1 MFYVGKITG
10 GVDVLIGNGS
20 PNEHVVISGMS
31 GAGKSVRI
39 ADIER
44 HILEQ
49 NGTIIALDIN
59 GTHADIGGPSCLH
72 ISAQKDGLDFRF
84 LDTSFVK
91 IGQETRSNLVQ
102 YAVETLC
109 PRQLRGA
116 CQLAA
121 VYKAMDFAIEN
132 AKDFDCE
139 MDAIANG
146 LKEQDDAAAVGAYN
160 HLRPILEGQIFR
172 KSRKHI
178 ERGKLNVFSLQG
190 LNPKTQKRVS
200 EIVLSAIW
208 RRLRIEGMC
217 GAKFTLVLDEFQN
230 LDLHKD
236 TAFFQMLTES
246 RKYGVNMILATQ
258 TLATFSK
265 KELAII
271 DQAAVKLYFK
281 PSTSDVKTI
290 AALVDT
296 KHYDRW
302 VSKLLKL
309 QIGQAITVG
318 DFEVKGRRII
328 QPILTYSEFFEA
340 NKVVPVGLK
349 FREV

>member
-1 MFYVGKITG
+1 MYVGKITG
-10 GVDVLIGNGS
+10 GADVLIGHGS
-20 PNEHVVISGMS
+20 PNKHVVISGMS

-39 ADIER
+39 LDIER

-49 NGTIIALDIN
+49 HGTIIALDIN
-59 GTHADIGGPSCLH
+59 GTHADIGGSSCVH
-72 ISAQKDGLDFRF
+72 ISAQEDGLDLRF

-91 IGQETRSNLVQ
+91 SGRETRSNLVQ
-102 YAVETLC
+102 YVVETLC

-116 CQLAA
+116 CQLAS
-121 VYKAMDFAIEN
+121 VYKAIDYAIEN
-132 AKDFDCE
+132 TENFACE
-139 MDAIANG
+139 MDAIACG

-172 KSRKHI
+172 KSQKHI
-178 ERGKLNVFSLQG
+178 ERGKLNVLSLQG
-190 LNPKTQKRVS
+190 LNPKTQRRVS

-208 RRLRIEGMC
+208 RKLRIEGVC

-230 LDLHKD
+230 LDMHKD

-258 TLATFSK
+258 TLAIFSR

-281 PSTSDVKTI
+281 PSASDVKTI
-290 AALVDT
+290 ATLVDP
-296 KHYDRW
+296 KHYGRW
-302 VSKLLKL
+302 SQKLSKL

-318 DFEVKGRRII
+318 DFEVNGRRIA
-328 QPILTYSEFFEA
+328 QPILTDSECSEKNRVFPLLLETEE
-340 NKVVPVGLK
+340 L
-349 FREV
+349 